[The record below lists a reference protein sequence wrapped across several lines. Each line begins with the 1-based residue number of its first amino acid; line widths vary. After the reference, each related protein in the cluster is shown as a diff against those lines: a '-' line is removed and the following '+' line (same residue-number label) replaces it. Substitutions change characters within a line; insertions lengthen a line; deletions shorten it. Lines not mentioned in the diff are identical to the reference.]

1 MSTETQPRFGNV
13 FRWATGILLIGHG
26 LIHAMGPLDI
36 WGIADMEELTGE
48 PAIDIGSTA
57 TDVLAA
63 VWLLAL
69 VVLVVSGLG
78 VLARRAWWRRL
89 AIIGVIGSQFVIIVW
104 WGDAAA
110 GTIPNLLVVV
120 AVVLAGPLGL
130 RFDPTE
136 ESQ

>member
-1 MSTETQPRFGNV
+1 MASPRFANL

-36 WGIADMEELTGE
+36 WGIADVEELTGE

-57 TDVLAA
+57 TSVLAA
-63 VWLLAL
+63 VWLLAF
-69 VVLVVSGLG
+69 VVLVVAGLG

-89 AIIGVIGSQFVIIVW
+89 AVIGVILSQFVIIVW

-110 GTIPNLLVVV
+110 GTFPNLLVVI
-120 AVVLAGPLGL
+120 AVVLARPLGL
-130 RFDPTE
+130 PFGPSE